1 MLMVFGLL
9 QVVKFQLFVLL
20 VLSDTFVQVEL
31 KLHVEL
37 ASGVLL
43 VQLLLE
49 LVQQDPT
56 VQMLQLQFKKYA
68 QLEPTLQLIHLLVLQ
83 HQEDTILSK
92 ELQTLLPLQLNVI
105 EGSSVQQELMDQ
117 LMKPVR
123 PITTLLLLL

>member
-1 MLMVFGLL
+1 MVFGLL